1 MSDYRLRNCIVST
14 NNKEKSACKPI
25 TCKALAALKISSQIS
40 TGHYFGLGCLTRGK
54 QADSGH
60 GRFSPGTHRTSRVAK
75 LNRSVEMSAATKRKH
90 VVKEVLDDFV
100 LPEGNQQIVRISAGR
115 GNNLHEVETENN
127 EKFLVSMPTKF
138 RKNVWIKRGDFV
150 IIEPIDE
157 GDKVKAEIV
166 YILYKDQVKYIKE
179 EGKWPAG
186 FSDDSDNKNSN
197 SMIPDDMLPPSD
209 SDSENEE
216 NLGDKVIN
224 TNRPTVTYE
233 ESESSDEDEND

>member
-1 MSDYRLRNCIVST
+1 
-14 NNKEKSACKPI
+14 
-25 TCKALAALKISSQIS
+25 
-40 TGHYFGLGCLTRGK
+40 
-54 QADSGH
+54 
-60 GRFSPGTHRTSRVAK
+60 
-75 LNRSVEMSAATKRKH
+75 MSAATKRKH